1 MTNVTEAD
9 RIPEDFLIGK
19 TYTIGGHSQYS
30 TWVLKKMVWP
40 FAYLETPKSGKKM
53 ETHQAN
59 LRLTPAD
66 AMEVAKLRIGE
77 VDEFMREIKPV
88 ADSINVSEEVLRGF
102 AKSVGEA
109 VQKARV
115 SRSVLEKIISQVD
128 TSGMSLEQAQ
138 KKIATT
144 IIKKFN

>member
-1 MTNVTEAD
+1 MSKLIITEAD

-19 TYTIGGHSQYS
+19 TYTIGGHSHYS

-66 AMEVAKLRIGE
+66 AMEVAKLRMKTIETESFPWVAIEQSKCMGCNN
-77 VDEFMREIKPV
+77 EIKEDKRFCSDACEDYV
-88 ADSINVSEEVLRGF
+88 IDCISE
-102 AKSVGEA
+102 
-109 VQKARV
+109 KAQEERD
-115 SRSVLEKIISQVD
+115 LNQY
-128 TSGMSLEQAQ
+128 
-138 KKIATT
+138 
-144 IIKKFN
+144 

>member
-1 MTNVTEAD
+1 MSKLIVTEAD

-19 TYTIGGHSQYS
+19 TYTIGGQNHYS

-66 AMEVAKLRIGE
+66 ALDVAKLRMEGVQI
-77 VDEFMREIKPV
+77 DEALTIVKPI
-88 ADSINVSEEVLRGF
+88 ADKLNIPSNSLR
-102 AKSVGEA
+102 ALLVRIQES
-109 VQKARV
+109 
-115 SRSVLEKIISQVD
+115 
-128 TSGMSLEQAQ
+128 
-138 KKIATT
+138 
-144 IIKKFN
+144 